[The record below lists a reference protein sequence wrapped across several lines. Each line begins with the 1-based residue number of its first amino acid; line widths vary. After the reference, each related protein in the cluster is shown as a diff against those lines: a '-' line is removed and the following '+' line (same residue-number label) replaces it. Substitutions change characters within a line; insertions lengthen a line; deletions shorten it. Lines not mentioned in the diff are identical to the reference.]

1 MAVCQGCSTPTIDS
15 FVILNAAELLS
26 ATLKEMSPYNRAVL
40 EAHFF
45 DGESIF
51 KIQRRYNL
59 KRRDLEAMIEAA
71 LVTMRSA
78 LRSRGVRAV
87 ADVI

>member
-1 MAVCQGCSTPTIDS
+1 MLSSPAD
-15 FVILNAAELLS
+15 LAAALVNDLPPEIR
-26 ATLKEMSPYNRAVL
+26 KIV

-45 DGESIF
+45 DGESVF
-51 KIQRRYNL
+51 KLQRRHKM
-59 KRRDLEAMIEAA
+59 KRRDIEGMIDVA
-71 LVTMRSA
+71 LVSMRTA

>member
-1 MAVCQGCSTPTIDS
+1 MISTAADLTAALVQGLPPDVRKI
-15 FVILNAAELLS
+15 V
-26 ATLKEMSPYNRAVL
+26 

-51 KIQRRYNL
+51 KIQRRYKL
-59 KRRDLEAMIEAA
+59 KRRDLEMLIQAA
-71 LVTMRSA
+71 LVTMRTA
-78 LRSRGVRAV
+78 LRNRGVRAV

>member
-1 MAVCQGCSTPTIDS
+1 MLST
-15 FVILNAAELLS
+15 AADLAAALVHD
-26 ATLKEMSPYNRAVL
+26 LPPDIRKIV

-51 KIQRRYNL
+51 KIQRRYKL
-59 KRRDLEAMIEAA
+59 KRRDLESMIQAA
-71 LVTMRSA
+71 LVSMRTA

-87 ADVI
+87 GDVI

>member
-1 MAVCQGCSTPTIDS
+1 MLSS
-15 FVILNAAELLS
+15 AAELAAALVQDLPPDIRS
-26 ATLKEMSPYNRAVL
+26 IV

-51 KIQRRYNL
+51 KIQRRYKL

-71 LVTMRSA
+71 LLTMRLA

-87 ADVI
+87 GDVI